1 MKELYIS
8 NREKKIIEIL
18 LEQKNGVS
26 LDYLSDEL
34 QVSNRT
40 IYRELSSLESTLAQ
54 YQIKLIREL
63 DIGYRLVGK
72 PALFREL
79 QQQLYASPEEFTAQQ
94 RQSALVIKLLTQENE
109 VKMESLA
116 IDLQVSI
123 STIQA
128 DLVSIEEV
136 FKAYQIDIER
146 KKAKGIQA
154 MASESNRR
162 LIISGL
168 IHSEINEYDFF
179 QLLENETK
187 AQDKEWGNGQNPF
200 LKQLTKEDLYHVYAV
215 VKQFGQHY
223 FDEVTDSQ
231 LQRLVILLCVSI
243 MRLREGYQIT
253 SFKTNT
259 FLTDS
264 NQTKSLETATAIY
277 EFMQKLYGMTI
288 PKEEIQF
295 LGLQIQGL
303 NVPLRNDFFSQEYD
317 ADLGYKVRELIQLVS
332 NEMDW
337 NFNQDETLFHDL
349 LAHITAALKRAIAP
363 MPESNNPLLD
373 KISTQYSQ
381 LSFSVKENLTHIFPL
396 IHFLP
401 NEIVYIVIHFA
412 SAYERQP
419 KIQELKALVICSS
432 GVGTAKILESRIRKH
447 IPEITVIEISRIS
460 KLHRID
466 FNEYDL
472 ILSTI
477 FLQGFETEY
486 KVVTPLLMDNEI
498 KSIQLY
504 VRQIINEKIKGKV
517 RKETLVLTTPQTD
530 KSEFKEFY
538 QKLTLANG
546 VLENFDL
553 HQTIGMMDLNSII
566 SAICESL
573 EGEFLTDG
581 KHVATKLMERME
593 LAPIGLPNT
602 NMALFHCI
610 DATIKQ
616 PFFSIYELPNTMD
629 VLGIDRNPV
638 HMKRVL
644 MMLGP
649 DPLSENAQEILGFI
663 SSAIVESDLTME
675 IFNSGS
681 EPLLNNYLS
690 GLFLEKLKK

>member
-1 MKELYIS
+1 MKRVYIS
-8 NREKKIIEIL
+8 KREKKIIEIL
-18 LEQKNGVS
+18 LDQKNGVT
-26 LDYLSDEL
+26 LDYLSEEL
-34 QVSNRT
+34 KVSNRT
-40 IYRELSSLESTLAQ
+40 IYREISSLESTLAK
-54 YQIKLIREL
+54 YQIKLVREL

-72 PALFREL
+72 PAMFSEL
-79 QQQLYASPEEFTAQQ
+79 QKQLYGSPNELTAQQ
-94 RQSALVIKLLTQENE
+94 RQSALVIKLLMQEHE

-116 IDLQVSI
+116 VDLQVSI

-128 DLVSIEEV
+128 DLVSIEDV
-136 FKAYQIDIER
+136 FKAYKIDIER

-154 MASESNRR
+154 VASESSRR

-179 QLLENETK
+179 QLMESGPKGTVQNWE
-187 AQDKEWGNGQNPF
+187 AEQNPF
-200 LKQLTKEDLYHVYAV
+200 LKLLSKEDLYHVYAV
-215 VKQFGQHY
+215 VKQFGQQY
-223 FDEVTDSQ
+223 FEEVTDSQ
-231 LQRLVILLCVSI
+231 MQRLVILLCVSI
-243 MRLREGYQIT
+243 MRLREGYQIR
-253 SFKTNT
+253 SFKTT
-259 FLTDS
+259 ISLTD
-264 NQTKSLETATAIY
+264 NDQTKSMETATAIY
-277 EFMQKLYGMTI
+277 DFMQKLYGIIVT
-288 PKEEIQF
+288 KEEIQF

-303 NVPLRNDFFSQEYD
+303 NVPLRNEFFSEEYD
-317 ADLGYKVRELIQLVS
+317 ADLGYKVRELIRLVS

-349 LAHITAALKRAIAP
+349 QAHISAAIKRAIAP

-373 KISTQYSQ
+373 KIITQYSQ
-381 LSFSVKENLTHIFPL
+381 LSFAVKENLTHVFPMV
-396 IHFLP
+396 HFLP

-412 SAYERQP
+412 SAFERQP

-432 GVGTAKILESRIRKH
+432 GVGTAKILESRIRKY

-486 KVVTPLLMDNEI
+486 KVVTPLLMENEI

-504 VRQIINEKIKGKV
+504 VRQIIAEKRKGKEI
-517 RKETLVLTTPQTD
+517 KEKVFLAHQTD
-530 KSEFKEFY
+530 EAEFKEFY
-538 QKLTLANG
+538 QKLSIAND
-546 VLENFDL
+546 VLENFNL
-553 HQTIGMMDLNSII
+553 YQTVGTKELRSVI
-566 SAICESL
+566 SSVCESL
-573 EGEFLTDG
+573 EGEVLSDSE
-581 KHVATKLMERME
+581 HVAAKLMQRME

-610 DATIKQ
+610 DPAIKQ
-616 PFFSIYELPNTMD
+616 TFFSIYELPMPIE
-629 VLGIDRNPV
+629 VMGIDRNPV
-638 HMKRVL
+638 QMQRVL

-649 DPLSENAQEILGFI
+649 DPLSESSQEILGSI

-681 EPLLNNYLS
+681 KQLLNNYLS
-690 GLFLEKLKK
+690 GVFLEKLKK

>member
-8 NREKKIIEIL
+8 KREKEIIEVL
-18 LEQKNGVS
+18 LEQKNGVTV
-26 LDYLSDEL
+26 DYLSDEL
-34 QVSNRT
+34 KVSNRT
-40 IYRELSSLESTLAQ
+40 IYRELSSLESTLAK
-54 YQIKLIREL
+54 YQIKLIREA

-72 PALFREL
+72 PALFKEL
-79 QQQLYASPEEFTAQQ
+79 QHQLSASPEELTAQQ
-94 RQSALVIKLLTQENE
+94 RQSTLVIKLLMQEKE

-116 IDLQVSI
+116 MDLQVSI

-128 DLVSIEEV
+128 DLISIEEV
-136 FKAYQIDIER
+136 FKEYKIDIER

-154 MASESNRR
+154 VASESSRR

-179 QLLENETK
+179 QLMENETK
-187 AQDKEWGNGQNPF
+187 SGIKEWETSQNPF
-200 LKQLTKEDLYHVYAV
+200 LKQLNKEDLYHVYAV

-223 FDEVTDSQ
+223 FEEVTDSQ

-243 MRLREGYQIT
+243 MRLHEGHQIH
-253 SFKTNT
+253 SFEASS
-259 FLTDS
+259 LLVDS
-264 NQTKSLETATAIY
+264 DQTKSIETATAIY
-277 EFMQKLYGMTI
+277 DFMQKLYGIAIT
-288 PKEEIQF
+288 KQEIQF

-303 NVPLRNDFFSQEYD
+303 NVPLRNDFLSEEYD
-317 ADLGYKVRELIQLVS
+317 TDLGYKVRELIRLVS
-332 NEMDW
+332 NELDW

-349 LAHITAALKRAIAP
+349 LSHISAAIKRAIAP

-373 KISTQYSQ
+373 KILTQYSD
-381 LSFSVKENLTHIFPL
+381 LSSSVKEKLTHIFPM

-412 SAYERQP
+412 SAFERQP
-419 KIQELKALVICSS
+419 KVQELKALVICSS
-432 GVGTAKILESRIRKH
+432 GVGTAKILESRIRKY
-447 IPEITVIEISRIS
+447 IPEITTIEISRIS

-466 FNEYDL
+466 FGEYDL

-504 VRQIINEKIKGKV
+504 IRQIISEKKKRKEKNEKII
-517 RKETLVLTTPQTD
+517 LTNQKD
-530 KSEFKEFY
+530 ESEFKEFY
-538 QKLTLANG
+538 QKMSIANEI
-546 VLENFDL
+546 LENFNV
-553 HQTIGMMDLNSII
+553 HQTVGTKELRPVI
-566 SAICESL
+566 STICKSL
-573 EGEFLTDG
+573 EDRVLMDSDRIV
-581 KHVATKLMERME
+581 HKLMDRME

-610 DATIKQ
+610 DPTIKQ
-616 PFFSIYELPNTMD
+616 VFFSIYELPKALE
-629 VLGIDRNPV
+629 VLGIDRNPIQ
-638 HMKRVL
+638 MQRIL

-649 DPLSENAQEILGFI
+649 DPLSENSQEILGSI

-681 EPLLNNYLS
+681 RQLLNNYLS
-690 GLFLEKLKK
+690 SVFLEKLKK

>member
-1 MKELYIS
+1 MKRVYIS
-8 NREKKIIEIL
+8 KREKKIIEIL
-18 LEQKNGVS
+18 LDQKNGVT
-26 LDYLSDEL
+26 LDYLSEEL
-34 QVSNRT
+34 KVSNRT
-40 IYRELSSLESTLAQ
+40 IYREISSLESTLAK

-63 DIGYRLVGK
+63 DIGYRLIGK
-72 PALFREL
+72 PAMFSEL
-79 QQQLYASPEEFTAQQ
+79 KKQLYASPKELTAQQ
-94 RQSALVIKLLTQENE
+94 RQSALVVHLLMQEHE

-116 IDLQVSI
+116 LDLQVSI

-136 FKAYQIDIER
+136 FKAYKIDIER

-154 MASESNRR
+154 VASESSRR

-179 QLLENETK
+179 QLMESESKRTS
-187 AQDKEWGNGQNPF
+187 QDWEAEQNPF
-200 LKQLTKEDLYHVYAV
+200 LKQLNKENLYHVYAV

-223 FDEVTDSQ
+223 FEAVTDSQ

-243 MRLREGYQIT
+243 MRLREGHQIHSFRTTT
-253 SFKTNT
+253 S
-259 FLTDS
+259 LTD
-264 NQTKSLETATAIY
+264 NDQTKSMETATAIY
-277 EFMQKLYGMTI
+277 DFMQKLYGITVT
-288 PKEEIQF
+288 KEEVQF

-303 NVPLRNDFFSQEYD
+303 NVPLKNEFFSEEYD
-317 ADLGYKVRELIQLVS
+317 ADLGYKVRELIRLVS
-332 NEMDW
+332 NDMDW

-349 LAHITAALKRAIAP
+349 QAHISAAIKRAIAP

-373 KISTQYSQ
+373 KIITQYSQ
-381 LSFSVKENLTHIFPL
+381 LSFAVNENLTHVFPTV
-396 IHFLP
+396 HFLP

-412 SAYERQP
+412 SALERQP

-432 GVGTAKILESRIRKH
+432 GVGTAKILESRLRKY

-466 FNEYDL
+466 FNDFDL

-477 FLQGFETEY
+477 FLEGFETEY
-486 KVVTPLLMDNEI
+486 KVVTPLLMENEI

-504 VRQIINEKIKGKV
+504 VRQIVAEKKKGKEI
-517 RKETLVLTTPQTD
+517 KEKVFLTNQTD
-530 KSEFKEFY
+530 EAEFKEFY
-538 QKLTLANG
+538 QKLSIAND
-546 VLENFDL
+546 VLEHFDL
-553 HQTIGMMDLNSII
+553 HQTVGTPELKSVI
-566 SAICESL
+566 SSICESL
-573 EGEFLTDG
+573 EGEVLTDSER
-581 KHVATKLMERME
+581 VAAKLLHRME

-610 DATIKQ
+610 DPAIKQ
-616 PFFSIYELPNTMD
+616 SFFSIYELPSPIE

-638 HMKRVL
+638 QMQRVL

-649 DPLSENAQEILGFI
+649 DPLGDSSQEILGSI

-681 EPLLNNYLS
+681 KQLLNNYLS
-690 GLFLEKLKK
+690 SIFLEKLKK

>member
-8 NREKKIIEIL
+8 KREKEIIEVL
-18 LEQKNGVS
+18 LEQKNGVTV
-26 LDYLSDEL
+26 DYLSDEL
-34 QVSNRT
+34 KVSNRT
-40 IYRELSSLESTLAQ
+40 IYRELSSLESTLAK
-54 YQIKLIREL
+54 YQIKLIREA

-72 PALFREL
+72 PALFKEL
-79 QQQLYASPEEFTAQQ
+79 QHQLSASPEELTAQQ
-94 RQSALVIKLLTQENE
+94 RQSTLVIKLLMQEKE

-116 IDLQVSI
+116 MDLQVSI

-128 DLVSIEEV
+128 DLISIEEV
-136 FKAYQIDIER
+136 FKEYKIDIER

-154 MASESNRR
+154 VASESSRR

-179 QLLENETK
+179 QLMENETK
-187 AQDKEWGNGQNPF
+187 SGIKEWETSQNPF
-200 LKQLTKEDLYHVYAV
+200 LKQLNKEDLYHVYAV

-223 FDEVTDSQ
+223 FEEVTDSQ

-243 MRLREGYQIT
+243 MRLHEGHQIH
-253 SFKTNT
+253 SFEASS
-259 FLTDS
+259 LLVDS
-264 NQTKSLETATAIY
+264 DQTKSIETATAIY
-277 EFMQKLYGMTI
+277 DFMQKLYGIAIT
-288 PKEEIQF
+288 KQEIQF

-303 NVPLRNDFFSQEYD
+303 NVPLRNDFLSEEYD
-317 ADLGYKVRELIQLVS
+317 TDLGYKVRELIRLVS
-332 NEMDW
+332 NELDW

-349 LAHITAALKRAIAP
+349 LSHISAAIKRAIAP

-373 KISTQYSQ
+373 KILTQYSD
-381 LSFSVKENLTHIFPL
+381 LSSSVKEKLTHIFPM

-412 SAYERQP
+412 SAFERQP
-419 KIQELKALVICSS
+419 KVQELKALVICSS
-432 GVGTAKILESRIRKH
+432 GVGTAKILESRIRKY
-447 IPEITVIEISRIS
+447 IPEITTIEISRIS

-466 FNEYDL
+466 FGEYDL

-504 VRQIINEKIKGKV
+504 IRQIISEKKKRKEKNEKII
-517 RKETLVLTTPQTD
+517 LTNQKD
-530 KSEFKEFY
+530 ESEFKEFY
-538 QKLTLANG
+538 QKMSIANEI
-546 VLENFDL
+546 LENFNV
-553 HQTIGMMDLNSII
+553 HQTVGTKELRPVI
-566 SAICESL
+566 SAICKSL
-573 EGEFLTDG
+573 EDRVLMDSDRIV
-581 KHVATKLMERME
+581 HKLMDRME

-610 DATIKQ
+610 DPTIKQ
-616 PFFSIYELPNTMD
+616 VFFSIYELPKALE
-629 VLGIDRNPV
+629 VLGIDRNPIQ
-638 HMKRVL
+638 MQRIL

-649 DPLSENAQEILGFI
+649 DPLSENSQEILGSI

-681 EPLLNNYLS
+681 RQLLNNYLS
-690 GLFLEKLKK
+690 SVFLEKLKK

>member
-8 NREKKIIEIL
+8 KREKEIIEIL
-18 LEQKNGVS
+18 LEQKNGVT

-34 QVSNRT
+34 KVSNRT
-40 IYRELSSLESTLAQ
+40 IYRELSSLESTLAK
-54 YQIKLIREL
+54 YQIKLIREA

-72 PALFREL
+72 PASFKEL
-79 QQQLYASPEEFTAQQ
+79 QQQLSASPEELTAQQ
-94 RQSALVIKLLTQENE
+94 RQSALVIKLLMQEKE

-116 IDLQVSI
+116 MDLQVSV

-136 FKAYQIDIER
+136 FKAYKIDIER

-154 MASESNRR
+154 IATESSRR

-179 QLLENETK
+179 QLMESETK
-187 AQDKEWGNGQNPF
+187 SDAKEWETGQNPF
-200 LKQLTKEDLYHVYAV
+200 LKQLNKEDLYHVYAV

-223 FDEVTDSQ
+223 FEEVTDSQ

-243 MRLREGYQIT
+243 MRLREGHQIH
-253 SFKTNT
+253 SFKAST
-259 FLTDS
+259 LLADS
-264 NQTKSLETATAIY
+264 DQTKSIETATAIY
-277 EFMQKLYGMTI
+277 DFMQKLYGIAIT
-288 PKEEIQF
+288 KEEIQF

-303 NVPLRNDFFSQEYD
+303 NVPLRNEFLSEEYD
-317 ADLGYKVRELIQLVS
+317 TDLGYKVRELIRLVS
-332 NEMDW
+332 NELDW

-349 LAHITAALKRAIAP
+349 LAHISAAIKRAIAP

-373 KISTQYSQ
+373 KILTHYSE
-381 LSFSVKENLTHIFPL
+381 LSFSVKENLTHVFPT

-419 KIQELKALVICSS
+419 KVQELKALVICSS
-432 GVGTAKILESRIRKH
+432 GVGTAKILESRIRKY

-466 FNEYDL
+466 FDEYDL

-504 VRQIINEKIKGKV
+504 VRQIISEKKKIKEKKEKII
-517 RKETLVLTTPQTD
+517 LTNQKD
-530 KSEFKEFY
+530 ESEFKEFY
-538 QKLTLANG
+538 QKMSIANEI
-546 VLENFDL
+546 LENFNV
-553 HQTIGMMDLNSII
+553 HQTVGTKELKPII
-566 SAICESL
+566 SAICKSL
-573 EGEFLTDG
+573 EDDILIDSDRI
-581 KHVATKLMERME
+581 VYKLMERME

-610 DATIKQ
+610 DPTIKQ
-616 PFFSIYELPNTMD
+616 SFFSIYELPKSIE
-629 VLGIDRNPV
+629 VLGIDRNPIQ
-638 HMKRVL
+638 MQRIL

-649 DPLSENAQEILGFI
+649 DPLSENSQEILGSI

-681 EPLLNNYLS
+681 KQLLNNYLS
-690 GLFLEKLKK
+690 SIFLEKLKK

>member
-8 NREKKIIEIL
+8 KREKEIIEIL
-18 LEQKNGVS
+18 LEQKNGVT

-34 QVSNRT
+34 KVSNRT
-40 IYRELSSLESTLAQ
+40 IYRELSSLESTLAK
-54 YQIKLIREL
+54 YQIKLIREA

-72 PALFREL
+72 PASFKEL
-79 QQQLYASPEEFTAQQ
+79 QQQLSASPEELTAQQ
-94 RQSALVIKLLTQENE
+94 RQSALVIKLLMQEKE

-116 IDLQVSI
+116 MDLQVSV

-136 FKAYQIDIER
+136 FKAYKIDIER

-154 MASESNRR
+154 IATESSRR

-179 QLLENETK
+179 QLMESETK
-187 AQDKEWGNGQNPF
+187 SDAKEWETGQNPF
-200 LKQLTKEDLYHVYAV
+200 LKQLNKEDLYHVYAV

-223 FDEVTDSQ
+223 FEEVTDSQ

-243 MRLREGYQIT
+243 MRLRVGHQIH
-253 SFKTNT
+253 SFKAST
-259 FLTDS
+259 LLADS
-264 NQTKSLETATAIY
+264 DQTKSIETATAIY
-277 EFMQKLYGMTI
+277 DFMQKLYGLAIT
-288 PKEEIQF
+288 KEEIQF

-303 NVPLRNDFFSQEYD
+303 NVPLRNEFLSEEYD
-317 ADLGYKVRELIQLVS
+317 TDLGYKVRELIRLVS
-332 NEMDW
+332 NELDW

-349 LAHITAALKRAIAP
+349 LAHIAAAIKRAIAP

-373 KISTQYSQ
+373 KILTHYSE
-381 LSFSVKENLTHIFPL
+381 LSFSVKEYLTHVFPT

-419 KIQELKALVICSS
+419 KVQELKALVICSS
-432 GVGTAKILESRIRKH
+432 GVGTAKILESRIRKY

-466 FNEYDL
+466 FDEYDL

-504 VRQIINEKIKGKV
+504 VRQIISEKKKIKEKKEKII
-517 RKETLVLTTPQTD
+517 LTNQKD
-530 KSEFKEFY
+530 ESEFKEFY
-538 QKLTLANG
+538 QKMSIANEI
-546 VLENFDL
+546 LENFNV
-553 HQTIGMMDLNSII
+553 HQTVGTKELKPII
-566 SAICESL
+566 SAICKSL
-573 EGEFLTDG
+573 EDDILIDSDRI
-581 KHVATKLMERME
+581 VYKLMERME

-610 DATIKQ
+610 DPTIKQ
-616 PFFSIYELPNTMD
+616 SFFSIYELPKPIE
-629 VLGIDRNPV
+629 VLGIDRNPIQ
-638 HMKRVL
+638 MQRIL

-649 DPLSENAQEILGFI
+649 DPLSENSQEILGSI

-681 EPLLNNYLS
+681 KQLLNNYLS
-690 GLFLEKLKK
+690 SIFLEKLKK

>member
-8 NREKKIIEIL
+8 KREKEIIEIL
-18 LEQKNGVS
+18 LEQKNGVT

-34 QVSNRT
+34 KVSNRT
-40 IYRELSSLESTLAQ
+40 IYRELSSLESTLAK
-54 YQIKLIREL
+54 YQIKLIREA

-72 PALFREL
+72 PASFKEL
-79 QQQLYASPEEFTAQQ
+79 QQQLSASPEELTAQQ
-94 RQSALVIKLLTQENE
+94 RQSALVIKLLMQEKE

-116 IDLQVSI
+116 MDLQVSI

-136 FKAYQIDIER
+136 FKAYKIDIER

-154 MASESNRR
+154 IATESSRR

-179 QLLENETK
+179 QLMESETK
-187 AQDKEWGNGQNPF
+187 SDAKEWETGQNPF
-200 LKQLTKEDLYHVYAV
+200 LKQLNKEDLYHVYAV
-215 VKQFGQHY
+215 VKRFGQHY
-223 FDEVTDSQ
+223 FEEVTDSQ

-243 MRLREGYQIT
+243 MRLRVGHQIH
-253 SFKTNT
+253 SFKAST
-259 FLTDS
+259 LLADS
-264 NQTKSLETATAIY
+264 DQTKSIETATAIY
-277 EFMQKLYGMTI
+277 DFMQKLYGLAIT
-288 PKEEIQF
+288 KEEIQF

-303 NVPLRNDFFSQEYD
+303 NVPLRNEFLSEEYD
-317 ADLGYKVRELIQLVS
+317 TDLGYKVRELIRLVS
-332 NEMDW
+332 NELDW

-349 LAHITAALKRAIAP
+349 LAHISAAIKRAIAP

-373 KISTQYSQ
+373 KILTHYSE
-381 LSFSVKENLTHIFPL
+381 LSFSVKENLTHVFPTL
-396 IHFLP
+396 HFLP

-419 KIQELKALVICSS
+419 KVQELKALVICSS
-432 GVGTAKILESRIRKH
+432 GVGTAKILESRIRKY

-466 FNEYDL
+466 FDEYDL

-504 VRQIINEKIKGKV
+504 VRQIISEKKKIKEK
-517 RKETLVLTTPQTD
+517 KEKNILTNQKD
-530 KSEFKEFY
+530 ESEFKEFY
-538 QKLTLANG
+538 QKMSIANEI
-546 VLENFDL
+546 LENFNV
-553 HQTIGMMDLNSII
+553 HQTVGTKELKPII
-566 SAICESL
+566 SAICKSL
-573 EGEFLTDG
+573 EDDILIDSD
-581 KHVATKLMERME
+581 HIVYKLMDRME

-610 DATIKQ
+610 DPTIKQ
-616 PFFSIYELPNTMD
+616 SFFSIYELPKSIE
-629 VLGIDRNPV
+629 VLGIDRNPIQ
-638 HMKRVL
+638 MQRIL

-649 DPLSENAQEILGFI
+649 DPLSENSQEILGSI

-681 EPLLNNYLS
+681 KQLLNNYLS
-690 GLFLEKLKK
+690 SIFLEKLKK

>member
-18 LEQKNGVS
+18 LEQKNGVA

-72 PALFREL
+72 PALLREL

-94 RQSALVIKLLTQENE
+94 RQSALVIKLLMQENE

-116 IDLQVSI
+116 RDLQVSI

-136 FKAYQIDIER
+136 FQAYQIEIER

-154 MASESNRR
+154 MASETNRR

-187 AQDKEWGNGQNPF
+187 AQAKEWGVEQNPF
-200 LKQLTKEDLYHVYAV
+200 LKQLTKEDLYHVYTV

-253 SFKTNT
+253 SFKMTT
-259 FLTDS
+259 FLTDKD
-264 NQTKSLETATAIY
+264 QTKSTETATAIY
-277 EFMQKLYGMTI
+277 KFMQKLYGIDI

-303 NVPLRNDFFSQEYD
+303 NVPLRNEFFSQEYD
-317 ADLGYKVRELIQLVS
+317 ADLGYKVRELIRLVS

-337 NFNQDETLFHDL
+337 NFNQDETLFQDL

-381 LSFSVKENLTHIFPL
+381 LSFTVKENLVHLFPL

-466 FNEYDL
+466 FNEFDL

-504 VRQIINEKIKGKV
+504 VRQIIAEKIKGKV
-517 RKETLVLTTPQTD
+517 RKETLVLTPQTD

-538 QKLTLANG
+538 QKLTLTNG

-553 HQTIGMMDLNSII
+553 HQTVGMMELTSIL

-616 PFFSIYELPNTMD
+616 PFFSIYELPNAMD

-638 HMKRVL
+638 HMKRIL

-649 DPLSENAQEILGFI
+649 DPLSEDAQEVLGFI

-690 GLFLEKLKK
+690 SLFLEKLKK